1 MKYCRNCLIPDTRPN
16 GGFTAAGL
24 CIPCEY
30 SLKKGEM
37 TYERR
42 FRDLKSV
49 INKIKAKGRRSRWDC
64 IVGVSGGKDSTRQ
77 ALWVRDKLE
86 MEPLLVSVVY
96 PPGHISEIGA
106 DNLDNLINLG
116 FDTYVVGPAPML
128 SRELLREA
136 FFRFCNWAKATE
148 MALFASVPRVAIEKK
163 VSLILW
169 GENPAVQIGDQGA
182 AGVDIWDGNNL
193 INTNTISGGNL
204 DWFEEVAGGPDRLGM
219 YRFPNRQYFLDGSV
233 RTIFLGPAWPDWTS
247 EYNSRVSLAHG
258 IRYRDKSPDL
268 TGDLLGTRMID
279 EDWFIVNMLLK
290 YYKLGFSRGTE
301 QANFAIREGLITR
314 EEGVAIAE
322 RYDDACGE
330 EYIRD
335 FCRYISI
342 TEKEF
347 WQNVR
352 KFANKDLFDTSGTR
366 PRKKFKVGVGLEE

>member
-1 MKYCRNCLIPDTRPN
+1 MRYCKNCLIPDTRPN
-16 GGFTAAGL
+16 GAFNSQGL

-30 SLKKGEM
+30 SLKSQEVS
-37 TYERR
+37 YESR

-49 INKIKAKGRRSRWDC
+49 INKIKSKGRRSRWDC

-77 ALWVRDKLE
+77 ALWVREKLG

-96 PPGHISEIGA
+96 PPGQVSQIGA

-116 FDTYVVGPAPML
+116 FDTYVVGPAPVL
-128 SRELLREA
+128 SRRLLREA

-163 VSLILW
+163 VPLILW

-182 AGVDIWDGNNL
+182 AGTDIWDGNNL

-204 DWFEEVAGGPDRLGM
+204 DWFKEVARDGETLGM
-219 YRFPNRQYFLDGSV
+219 YRFPNRRFFLDGSV

-258 IRYRDKSPDL
+258 IRYRDKSADL

-314 EEGVAIAE
+314 EEGIEIAE
-322 RYDDACGE
+322 RYDEACGE

-335 FCRYISI
+335 FCTYISI
-342 TEKEF
+342 TEEQF
-347 WQNVR
+347 WANVR
-352 KFANKDLFDTSGTR
+352 KFANKELFDTRFDR
-366 PRKKFKVGVGLEE
+366 PVKKFKVGVGIVE